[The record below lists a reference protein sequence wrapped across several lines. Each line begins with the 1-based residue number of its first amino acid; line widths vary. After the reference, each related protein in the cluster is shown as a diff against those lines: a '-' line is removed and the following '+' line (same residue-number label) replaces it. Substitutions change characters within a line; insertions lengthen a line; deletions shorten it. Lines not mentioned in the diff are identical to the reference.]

1 MEASAVKRGWIY
13 VKTENVLWAS
23 GHENCPGAV
32 SVCVV
37 STSKCFV
44 TPTSWPSWHKGND
57 PIDPSRVAFLFPNPL
72 WTKCKT
78 LSGQNLFMPA
88 PQVRRDESNRKER
101 WRHSSNSLLSFLL
114 SLHSHWVTNRQALLM
129 ILHLLKLSIE
139 CFSFFPLGW
148 FYVSNTFK
156 APRMHTPAQQNACKV
171 VSDCCFPKEKPWG
184 SNWSN
189 TWNIGPYCK
198 LHLTSLVWTMLGC
211 FGWFLILIK
220 YHCPRW
226 METYGLVRGE
236 GRPGFSPVFVLRTST
251 RHLRRWTCFD
261 VLHFY
266 STW

>member
-1 MEASAVKRGWIY
+1 
-13 VKTENVLWAS
+13 
-23 GHENCPGAV
+23 
-32 SVCVV
+32 
-37 STSKCFV
+37 
-44 TPTSWPSWHKGND
+44 
-57 PIDPSRVAFLFPNPL
+57 
-72 WTKCKT
+72 
-78 LSGQNLFMPA
+78 MPA

-148 FYVSNTFK
+148 FYVSNNFK
-156 APRMHTPAQQNACKV
+156 APRMHTPAQQKACKV

-226 METYGLVRGE
+226 RLMVWWEVRADLAFHQCLFCAPAPDTCVVEHALISYISIQHDNIMRRTVGLMWGVQNITRVRNC
-236 GRPGFSPVFVLRTST
+236 PGIPISNSLFGLFLFKILSLNLFAFLSNVWRVLTPKSLSLCPSSKVPLT
-251 RHLRRWTCFD
+251 H
-261 VLHFY
+261 
-266 STW
+266 

>member
-1 MEASAVKRGWIY
+1 
-13 VKTENVLWAS
+13 
-23 GHENCPGAV
+23 
-32 SVCVV
+32 
-37 STSKCFV
+37 
-44 TPTSWPSWHKGND
+44 
-57 PIDPSRVAFLFPNPL
+57 
-72 WTKCKT
+72 
-78 LSGQNLFMPA
+78 MPA

-148 FYVSNTFK
+148 FYVSNNFK